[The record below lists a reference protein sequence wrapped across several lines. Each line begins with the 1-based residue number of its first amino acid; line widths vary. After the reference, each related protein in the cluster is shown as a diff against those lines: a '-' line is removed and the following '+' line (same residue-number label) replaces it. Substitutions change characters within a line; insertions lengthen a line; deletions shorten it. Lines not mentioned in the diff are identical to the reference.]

1 MEAFTFLASLK
12 PSKKGK
18 TMKFIKLLTAS
29 LVALS
34 LHAAD
39 KDHTII
45 VGVSPVPH
53 AEILEFVKPK
63 LKDKGYDLVISEISD
78 YSIPNVATEDG
89 SLDANFFQHLPYL
102 EEQNK
107 ARGLHLVSV
116 ANVHVEPLGFYSKK
130 IKNIKE
136 LKDGAKVVIA
146 YDPSNGN
153 RALRILE
160 KAGLIEIDKNVK
172 VATINDIT
180 TNSKNLQFVEL
191 EGAQIPRTL
200 DDVDIA
206 AISTNFVLDL
216 GMSVAKDAL
225 LLEDANSPYANII
238 VTKAGNENN
247 PKIKALVDAVL
258 SPDTKNFI
266 ITRYKGEVIPAF

>member
-1 MEAFTFLASLK
+1 
-12 PSKKGK
+12 
-18 TMKFIKLLTAS
+18 MKKLLLTS
-29 LVALS
+29 LVALGLS
-34 LHAAD
+34 VSANAAD
-39 KDHTII
+39 KSKTII
-45 VGVSPVPH
+45 VGATPIPH
-53 AEILEFVKPK
+53 AEILEVVKPI
-63 LKDKGYDLVISEISD
+63 LAKDGYTLEIKEFND
-78 YSIPNVATEDG
+78 YTTPNLATEDG
-89 SLDANFFQHLPYL
+89 DLDANFFQHIPYL
-102 EEQNK
+102 EEFNK
-107 ARGLHLVSV
+107 NKGTHLVKTV
-116 ANVHVEPLGFYSKK
+116 GVHLEPMGVYSKK
-130 IKNIKE
+130 IKDIKE
-136 LKDGAKVVIA
+136 LKDGAKVAIA

-172 VATINDIT
+172 VATLNDIT
-180 TNSKNLQFVEL
+180 KNPKNLQFVEL

-238 VTKAGNENN
+238 VTRAGNEES